1 MAQNHTTHQQTRNK
15 RLTSNIMDLLLSGYG
30 SNDENDDD
38 DAASEGGGGGG
49 GEENNDDKKPKA
61 GAATKDDDDD
71 DDDDEEEQTNDSVN
85 PPQRLAQRADRR
97 FLKAAPTVS
106 LTASSRMQQQQASLE
121 MAIDGGGGGGG
132 RMKQGD
138 LVLWNNPTKA
148 TLYQPVQGP
157 QLDLT
162 TTQQQQQQQQQ
173 QNQIVAY
180 SKTTTAGGAQLEP
193 NVAFED
199 ATFQEQRNAFARSGR
214 ALAPSDSGHEVV
226 RTTLG
231 YNRDRLQKFAERQE
245 QDEARLL
252 KRQKLVKENGKDDA
266 LVVGSDDEAEFGVWG
281 PPTLEERWTADNAL
295 TDIAK
300 AGVESLAPE
309 QLAER
314 EYIKERNRQR
324 GIVQEERESGDSSS
338 AFDRILERKMAHL
351 LPPPLRGGD
360 ADKPCEATS
369 KFHASQEFDY
379 QGRSWT
385 APPAGMGAI
394 VTTTTT
400 AGSSDSG
407 GAGAGNNSGNLEMDH
422 HKCIVPKKCVARLS
436 GHGNKGVHRIRLFPR
451 TGHLLLS
458 AGLDGTCR
466 VWNVAQ
472 KQLMRTYSGHSAGVR
487 DVQFNHNGSRFVSA
501 SFDRYLRLWDTESG
515 EVMQTFCNRKVP
527 YVVKFYPHDD
537 NFFVVGCSDNK
548 IVTYNA
554 TTAEIT
560 QEYNHHLA
568 PVNAILFVE
577 DNGTKMVT
585 SSDDKKILVW
595 EWVREIL
602 IIFAWNV
609 SFF

>member
-1 MAQNHTTHQQTRNK
+1 
-15 RLTSNIMDLLLSGYG
+15 MDLLLAGYG
-30 SNDENDDD
+30 SNDD
-38 DAASEGGGGGG
+38 DASSSGG
-49 GEENNDDKKPKA
+49 GENNDEKKPKSVE
-61 GAATKDDDDD
+61 T
-71 DDDDEEEQTNDSVN
+71 EEEEVEEEETLN
-85 PPQRLAQRADRR
+85 PRPAQRADRR

-106 LTASSRMQQQQASLE
+106 LTASSRIQQQQAGMDLV
-121 MAIDGGGGGGG
+121 AGGGGGAK
-132 RMKQGD
+132 KQGD

-157 QLDLT
+157 QLSEDPASKR
-162 TTQQQQQQQQQ
+162 QQ

-180 SKTTTAGGAQLEP
+180 SKTAMAGGAQLEA

-214 ALAPSDSGHEVV
+214 ALAPSDTGHEVV

-245 QDEARLL
+245 QDEERLI
-252 KRQKLVKENGKDDA
+252 KRQKLAKESNDGKKDA

-281 PPTLEERWTADNAL
+281 PPTLEERWTTENAL
-295 TDIAK
+295 TDVAK
-300 AGVESLAPE
+300 GGVEALAPE

-324 GIVQEERESGDSSS
+324 GIVQEEREQGDSS

-360 ADKPCEATS
+360 ADKPCEATT

-394 VTTTTT
+394 VT
-400 AGSSDSG
+400 GS
-407 GAGAGNNSGNLEMDH
+407 AGATDGNSGNLEMDH
-422 HKCIVPKKCVARLS
+422 HKCLVPKKCVARLS
-436 GHGNKGVHRIRLFPR
+436 GHSNKGVHRIRLFPR

-487 DVQFNHNGSRFVSA
+487 DVQFNHDGSRFVSA
-501 SFDRYLRLWDTESG
+501 SFDRYLRLWNTESG

-595 EWVREIL
+595 EWVSDDIV
-602 IIFAWNV
+602 IIGTFI
-609 SFF
+609 SQQPM